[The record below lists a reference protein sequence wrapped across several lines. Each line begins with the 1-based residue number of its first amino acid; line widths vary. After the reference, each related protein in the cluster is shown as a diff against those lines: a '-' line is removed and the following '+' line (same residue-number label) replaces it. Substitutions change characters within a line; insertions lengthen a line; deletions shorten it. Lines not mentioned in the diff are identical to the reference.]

1 MGPLSAAVDAIET
14 AYLRVDV
21 GAAQWVREVAL
32 ALSPL
37 LDAGHGIMGWC
48 YDASNLAELKLR
60 DVAMIGVD
68 DRLLPAIA
76 SATADRR
83 NKFSIIR
90 KHYLTP
96 AGSLITSVGDD
107 SEMLNAIWQDH
118 VSALGV
124 NDLLCL
130 NGMNFGFQGCAFSA
144 PLSERGSADTIRDA
158 LLSRIVAHLIAAYRI
173 IGRITQADSGE
184 SEAVL
189 TPSGSVAHA
198 EGAAKSKAARDA
210 LSRAVQAAELARGK
224 MRRVAPAEALELWKS
239 MVDGRW
245 TLTDQFEHDGKRFV
259 VARVNQP
266 ARQLIGKLTQRE
278 SQVVAMASVG
288 HSNKLIAYELGVS
301 EGTIAALLARAQR
314 RLRAHSI
321 PDLLMKAHPSLR
333 LGPIED

>member
-14 AYLRVDV
+14 AYLRVDA
-21 GAAQWVREVAL
+21 GSAQWVREVAL

-37 LDAGHGIMGWC
+37 LDSGHGIMGWC
-48 YDASNLAELKLR
+48 YDASNLAELRLR

-83 NKFSIIR
+83 NKLSIIR
-90 KHYLTP
+90 KHYLHP
-96 AGSLITSVGDD
+96 AGSLICSVGDD
-107 SEMLNAIWQDH
+107 SEVLNSIWQDH

-130 NGMNFGFQGCAFSA
+130 NGMNFGFRGCAFSA
-144 PLSERGSADTIRDA
+144 PLSDRSAADTVRDA

-173 IGRITQADSGE
+173 LERDTTAE
-184 SEAVL
+184 STDPEAIL
-189 TPSGSVAHA
+189 TPSGIVAHA
-198 EGAAKSKAARDA
+198 EGEAKSKAARDA
-210 LSRAVQAAELARGK
+210 LSRAVHAAELARGK
-224 MRRVAPAEALELWKS
+224 MRRAAPEEALRIWKS
-239 MVDGRW
+239 MVNGRW
-245 TLTDQFEHDGKRFV
+245 TLTDQFEHGGKRFV

-266 ARQLIGKLTQRE
+266 TRHVIGKLTKRE

-301 EGTIAALLARAQR
+301 EGTIATLLARAQR
-314 RLRAHSI
+314 RLQADSVSE
-321 PDLLMKAHPSLR
+321 LLVKAHPSLQF
-333 LGPIED
+333 GTSKD